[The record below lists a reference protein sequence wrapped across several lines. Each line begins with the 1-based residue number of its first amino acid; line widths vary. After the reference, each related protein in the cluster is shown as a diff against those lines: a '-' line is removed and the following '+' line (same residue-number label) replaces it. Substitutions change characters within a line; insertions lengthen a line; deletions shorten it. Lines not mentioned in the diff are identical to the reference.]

1 VQVTPPIANAM
12 DGIIAATPSEQMKIE
27 RMRIL
32 ISPNKLST
40 VNTAVATEVKAKANG
55 PVGPDARS
63 PGTLEA
69 GRECYEPDKK
79 PREKLPRGP

>member
-63 PGTLEA
+63 PGAFERTKNPAKSFRGVHE
-69 GRECYEPDKK
+69 GRSHW
-79 PREKLPRGP
+79 L